1 MSNPNFKVEITQE
14 GSGEPCHSGAKVVMH
29 YTGKLTNGTTFDS
42 SVTRGTPFECTIGV
56 GQVIKGWDEGVV
68 QMKKGSKATFTIPP
82 EMGYGA
88 QGAGGVIPPNATLI
102 FDVELI
108 SFQ

>member
-1 MSNPNFKVEITQE
+1 MSNPNFKVDITTP
-14 GSGEPCHSGAKVVMH
+14 GSGPNCPTGAKVVMH
-29 YTGKLTNGTTFDS
+29 YTGKLTNGNVFDS
-42 SVTRGTPFECTIGV
+42 SVQRGTPFECQIGV
-56 GQVIKGWDEGVV
+56 GQVIKGWDQGVI
-68 QMKKGSKATFTIPP
+68 QMNKGSKATFTIPP

-108 SFQ
+108 SF